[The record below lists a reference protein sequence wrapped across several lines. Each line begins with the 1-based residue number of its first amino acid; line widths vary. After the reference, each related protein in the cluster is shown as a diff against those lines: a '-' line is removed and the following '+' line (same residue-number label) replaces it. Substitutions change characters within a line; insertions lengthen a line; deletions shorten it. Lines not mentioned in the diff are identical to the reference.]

1 MSSESNRP
9 SLLDTWA
16 QTSAHMFDSVVAAN
30 RAAFAAFG
38 VTADHAGT
46 ADAAAAHSTSP
57 TAPADASEIVDGPPI
72 EARETRDTWEV
83 TVTVS
88 DREHIGVGD
97 RVEFEKTLTD
107 ADVRRFAVASGD
119 TNPLHL
125 DDEFASKTRFR
136 GRIAH
141 GTLVGGLISA
151 ALARLPGLTIY
162 LSQDLEF
169 HNPVRVDDRLTA
181 TCEIVEDL
189 GDDQYRL
196 TTRVFD
202 EDQGEV
208 IIDGEAV
215 VLVDEL
221 PED

>member
-1 MSSESNRP
+1 MSSESHR
-9 SLLDTWA
+9 SALLDTWTE
-16 QTSAHMFDSVVAAN
+16 TSSHVFKGMVAAN

-38 VTADHAGT
+38 VHPGDDGH
-46 ADAAAAHSTSP
+46 
-57 TAPADASEIVDGPPI
+57 APAERI
-72 EARETRDTWEV
+72 EADQDLPEWHVELSEEEPNRL
-83 TVTVS
+83 
-88 DREHIGVGD
+88 GVGD
-97 RVEFEKTLTD
+97 RVTFAKTITD
-107 ADVRRFAVASGD
+107 EDVRQFAASSGD

-125 DDEFASKTRFR
+125 DDEFASDTRFG

-169 HNPVRVDDRLTA
+169 HNPVSVGDRLTA
-181 TCEIVEDL
+181 EVEIVEDL

-196 TTRVFD
+196 TTRVLD
-202 EDQGEV
+202 GEDV

-215 VLVDEL
+215 VLIDDL
-221 PED
+221 PEDE

>member
-1 MSSESNRP
+1 MSSDSHNA
-9 SLLDTWA
+9 LLDTWA
-16 QTSAHMFDSVVAAN
+16 QTSSHMFNSVVAAN

-38 VTADHAGT
+38 VRPGDDGT
-46 ADAAAAHSTSP
+46 GVETR
-57 TAPADASEIVDGPPI
+57 ERI
-72 EARETRDTWEV
+72 EADEDLPEWHVELTAT
-83 TVTVS
+83 
-88 DREHIGVGD
+88 DRTHLGVGD
-97 RVEFEKTLTD
+97 RVEFTKTIAEED
-107 ADVRRFAVASGD
+107 IAAFAAASGD

-125 DDEFASKTRFR
+125 DDDFAAKTRFK

-169 HNPVRVDDRLTA
+169 HNPVRVGDRLTA
-181 TCEIVEDL
+181 VCEIVEDL

-196 TTRVFD
+196 TTRVLD
-202 EDQGEV
+202 GDDV
-208 IIDGEAV
+208 VIDGEAV

-221 PED
+221 PDDD